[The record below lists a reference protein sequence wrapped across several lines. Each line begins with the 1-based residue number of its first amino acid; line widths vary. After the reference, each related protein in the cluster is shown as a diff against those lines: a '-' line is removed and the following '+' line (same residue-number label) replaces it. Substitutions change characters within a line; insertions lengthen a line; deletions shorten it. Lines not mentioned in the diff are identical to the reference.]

1 MRLVKLPNIFA
12 GSNRTL
18 VAANTI
24 SQFVGK
30 VISAAATF
38 CITIFIARSFGVNG
52 FGDFTKITSYVALFY
67 LLADFGLNAIYLQ
80 KTQKE
85 SSENWWAALVWL
97 RLLGSILLVFIAI
110 SLLAFIPQGQGTGQ
124 GYTTIVRLGIIL
136 FAPAILFQAIITTTN
151 AVFQKQLRYDL
162 SAIAGTVGSIVSV
175 IFVWF
180 VTITISQNLGS
191 VFSALA
197 LLVGTSV
204 TSVVALIFIRHRER
218 EISLSVNFNTLKTLF
233 VLALPLGLTLLFNQ
247 VYFRVDSFILAL
259 TRATSE
265 VGIYGL
271 AYKVFEVTLVAP
283 TFFMNAVY
291 PLLLKHAN
299 ETDQGREQTKQML
312 KKSFLI
318 LSVGSVVAVI
328 FLWIGA
334 PLLTLV
340 RPEFTASVSA
350 LRILSLGFPF
360 FFISAL
366 VMWALIAYKKQ
377 TVLVFIYGFSM
388 ILTTL
393 LDILFIPSMGYV
405 AAAWITVMSEALV
418 LLLSGITLL
427 RLL

>member
-204 TSVVALIFIRHRER
+204 TSVVALIFIRHREQ
-218 EISLSVNFNTLKTLF
+218 EISLLVNFNTLKTLF

-291 PLLLKHAN
+291 PVMLKN
-299 ETDQGREQTKQML
+299 MSDTRII
-312 KKSFLI
+312 KKSFFVL
-318 LSVGSVVAVI
+318 LPASFVAI
-328 FLWIGA
+328 IILWIGA

-340 RPEFTASVSA
+340 RPEFAASIVV

-360 FFISAL
+360 FFLSAL
-366 VMWALIAYKKQ
+366 TMWALIAYKKQ
-377 TVLVFIYGFSM
+377 TLLVFIYGFTA
-388 ILTTL
+388 IVTTT
-393 LDILFIPSMGYV
+393 LDILFIPSMGYI
-405 AAAWITVMSEALV
+405 AAAWITVFSEALILGISGFI
-418 LLLSGITLL
+418 LLKLV
-427 RLL
+427 